1 MELGLQTFAELEDV
15 IANKVAKLGSSTV
28 DELVA
33 VVESK
38 VTERIEYLDKDIVR
52 KQRQRFFIL
61 EEKVQKLQEQMS
73 ISGGNKVM
81 NIEKLMESLNINAK
95 PDLIEA
101 DYFGVV
107 PFDTD
112 AAEKFGTY
120 SYLWISEK
128 LLLQGMC

>member
-15 IANKVAKLGSSTV
+15 IANKVVKLGSTTV

-61 EEKVQKLQEQMS
+61 EEKVQKLQE
-73 ISGGNKVM
+73 
-81 NIEKLMESLNINAK
+81 
-95 PDLIEA
+95 
-101 DYFGVV
+101 
-107 PFDTD
+107 
-112 AAEKFGTY
+112 
-120 SYLWISEK
+120 
-128 LLLQGMC
+128 

>member
-15 IANKVAKLGSSTV
+15 ISNKVVKLGSTTV

-61 EEKVQKLQEQMS
+61 EEKVQKLQE
-73 ISGGNKVM
+73 
-81 NIEKLMESLNINAK
+81 
-95 PDLIEA
+95 
-101 DYFGVV
+101 
-107 PFDTD
+107 
-112 AAEKFGTY
+112 
-120 SYLWISEK
+120 
-128 LLLQGMC
+128 